1 MQKLIEKY
9 GTIGVVKN
17 RQGKE
22 FPIINIPIISDER
35 WQQLA
40 QEQAVK
46 HFRERNGREP
56 ISVEE
61 ALKDERAYINRCG
74 NIEE

>member
-1 MQKLIEKY
+1 M
-9 GTIGVVKN
+9 
-17 RQGKE
+17 
-22 FPIINIPIISDER
+22 PIINIPMISDER

-61 ALKDERAYINRCG
+61 ALKDERAYINRLVA
-74 NIEE
+74 I